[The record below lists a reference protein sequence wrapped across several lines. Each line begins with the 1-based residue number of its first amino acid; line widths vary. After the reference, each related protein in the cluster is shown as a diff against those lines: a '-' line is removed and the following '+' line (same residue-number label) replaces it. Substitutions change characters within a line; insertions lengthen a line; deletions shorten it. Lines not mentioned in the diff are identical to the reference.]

1 MKDNNILTVRHQMT
15 DWEMR
20 HHHMPS
26 MDAYL
31 KTEVA
36 TLMGKAVAEKVQV
49 KHSFSEGYHEY
60 SAQMAVLPAID
71 YRIMQNEL
79 KRLQIENDRLQHLLK
94 MANQEVSESRY
105 REEYSR
111 NSNIDGWYRQGL

>member
-1 MKDNNILTVRHQMT
+1 
-15 DWEMR
+15 
-20 HHHMPS
+20 MPS

-36 TLMGKAVAEKVQV
+36 SQMGKAVAEKVQV

-60 SAQMAVLPAID
+60 SAEMAVLPAVD

-79 KRLQIENDRLQHLLK
+79 SRLQKENARLEHLLN
-94 MANQEVSESRY
+94 MANKDKQERDQELEQAKY
-105 REEYSR
+105 
-111 NSNIDGWYRQGL
+111 NSMTPAQQRAYWGIFG